1 MPKEGRKIETH
12 ALFQVGWNTKICRC
26 EECKKALEAND
37 LVFLLEDDDD
47 LAPAESSPIDIES
60 NDNEEPPAN
69 MTLAEA
75 VRRSESKKR
84 KRSDSNFDPLTAG
97 MEAFSALPHHEA
109 KSNVIHAYDAFAK
122 QLEGFFKKAAD
133 EGKVLTT
140 KDIHAF
146 FEELKKAKRR

>member
-1 MPKEGRKIETH
+1 MPKDSAKIETH
-12 ALFQVGWNTKICRC
+12 ALFQVGWNSKLCRC
-26 EECKKALEAND
+26 NDCKKVLEEND
-37 LVFLLEDDDD
+37 LTFLLEDD
-47 LAPAESSPIDIES
+47 PSPQAEADPIDIES
-60 NDNEEPPAN
+60 NDSEEPPAN

-84 KRSDSNFDPLTAG
+84 KRSEANFDPLTAG

-109 KSNVIHAYDAFAK
+109 KSNVLHAYDAFAK

-146 FEELKKAKRR
+146 FEELKKSKRRM